1 MKLKVN
7 NFNLHDT
14 VTCGQI
20 FRFYEEDDNSYT
32 IILNDRII
40 NVKMDKNELIID
52 SNNMDNIENIVRNYF
67 DLDYDYEKL
76 NSEIISIDSSNKYL
90 VESCNGLKMINEPRF
105 ELIISYILSA
115 NNGVPQIRNSLNMIA
130 KKYGEKVLFRD
141 KEYYLFPSVDKLK
154 NVSIDEYRE
163 CKAGFRDKYIYE
175 IVSKINNKEFD
186 IDSIETMNSDDAL
199 IYLMNNKGIGEKV
212 ASCIL
217 LFGYHRFDVFPID
230 TWVKKYMIEK
240 YNLEKVKDIREYMK
254 GKYNDNCGLVI
265 QYIFHYNRN
274 KSDKNE

>member
-1 MKLKVN
+1 MKIKVN

-20 FRFYEEDDNSYT
+20 FRFFEELDNSYT
-32 IILNDRII
+32 IILSDRVV
-40 NVKMDKNELIID
+40 NLKMDNNYLIID
-52 SNNMDNIENIVRNYF
+52 SNDMNNIENIIKKYL
-67 DLDYDYEKL
+67 DLDFDYDKL
-76 NSEIISIDSSNKYL
+76 NKEIISIDSSNKYL
-90 VESCNGLKMINEPRF
+90 VDSCSGLKMINEPRF

-130 KKYGEKVLFRD
+130 EKYGEKVLFRD

-154 NVSIDEYRE
+154 NVSIEDYRT
-163 CKAGFRDKYIYE
+163 CKVGFRDKYIYE

-186 IDSIETMNSDDAL
+186 IDGIDNMNSDDAL

-230 TWVKKYMIEK
+230 TWVKKYMKEK

-254 GKYNDNCGLVI
+254 NKYNDNCGLVI

>member
-1 MKLKVN
+1 MKIKVN

-20 FRFYEEDDNSYT
+20 FRFFEELDNSYT
-32 IILNDRII
+32 IILSDRVV
-40 NVKMDKNELIID
+40 NLKMDNNYLIID
-52 SNNMDNIENIVRNYF
+52 SNDMNNIENIIKKYL
-67 DLDYDYEKL
+67 DLDFDYDKL
-76 NSEIISIDSSNKYL
+76 NKEIISIDSSNKYL

-130 KKYGEKVLFRD
+130 EKYGEKVLFRD
-141 KEYYLFPSVDKLK
+141 KEYYLFPSVNKLK
-154 NVSIDEYRE
+154 NVSIEDYRT
-163 CKAGFRDKYIYE
+163 CKVGFRDKYIYE

-186 IDSIETMNSDDAL
+186 IDGIDNMNSDDAL

-230 TWVKKYMIEK
+230 TWVKKYMKEK

-254 GKYNDNCGLVI
+254 NKYNDNCGLVI